1 MSLSV
6 YGATG
11 YIGRTFCN
19 MFPQKSHAIDR
30 GQRTPQHRDILYFI
44 STTHNYHVFKE
55 ITEDVKSNLLVLT
68 EVLDRVV
75 EVKDRRFDNH
85 EDITFN
91 FISSWFVYGDA
102 NSNPV
107 SEDGQCDPRGFYS
120 ITKRAAEQLIISF
133 CETFGVKYRILRLCN
148 VLGDNDRD
156 ASLQK
161 NAITQMIAHMRDGQP
176 IRLYNEGTDIRDILH
191 VQDVCRAIDLVITKG
206 EKNQIYNIGSGQP
219 TKVGDIINKA
229 KELLNSSSEIV
240 SVPSPKFHSVVQT
253 KDFWMDTTK
262 LKSLGFEQKI
272 SLDDL
277 IKQLCKI

>member
-1 MSLSV
+1 
-6 YGATG
+6 
-11 YIGRTFCN
+11 
-19 MFPQKSHAIDR
+19 
-30 GQRTPQHRDILYFI
+30 
-44 STTHNYHVFKE
+44 
-55 ITEDVKSNLLVLT
+55 
-68 EVLDRVV
+68 
-75 EVKDRRFDNH
+75 
-85 EDITFN
+85 
-91 FISSWFVYGDA
+91 
-102 NSNPV
+102 
-107 SEDGQCDPRGFYS
+107 
-120 ITKRAAEQLIISF
+120 
-133 CETFGVKYRILRLCN
+133 
-148 VLGDNDRD
+148 
-156 ASLQK
+156 
-161 NAITQMIAHMRDGQP
+161 MIANMRDGQP